1 MAKKKKKSW
10 KKKLLKAALIG
21 GALYGGSKLLG
32 KMRGKSVE
40 DTAASEDEN
49 INVTH
54 PALTGDSGYITKKS
68 DVVAPIITSPGSGD
82 GGIHQGKPPKIN
94 PWRGVAPG
102 PPGILNP
109 WTHIPGGGHPRRPGG
124 KGGGI
129 AKRGSGAAYK
139 KGGRVTG
146 IAKRGFGRAL
156 MKGKK

>member
-21 GALYGGSKLLG
+21 GALYGGSKLL
-32 KMRGKSVE
+32 KNRR
-40 DTAASEDEN
+40 AASIADMDDAG
-49 INVTH
+49 IGVTH
-54 PALTGDSGYITKKS
+54 PALTDTAPVAENVVPADTK
-68 DVVAPIITSPGSGD
+68 PIIGTGG
-82 GGIHQGKPPKIN
+82 GGIHQGKPKKIN
-94 PWRGVAPG
+94 PWRGVAPA

-109 WTHIPGGGHPRRPGG
+109 YRAPLNTMDPHQYRWPN

-129 AKRGSGAAYK
+129 AKRGKGAAYK